1 MFAPVVRMEIV
12 WLLIAMAAHGG
23 WEVHHMDIKLAFL
36 NGELAEEVFVEQ
48 PPVSSMTSM
57 GIWCSS
63 YARHCTVCGKRAWN
77 SKLDSSLVSLGF
89 ERSPKKHIVYRRA
102 KGRSFLLVWMYIGD
116 LIITG

>member
-1 MFAPVVRMEIV
+1 MDFDEVFAPVVRMEIV

-63 YARHCTVCGKRAWN
+63 YARHCTVCGKRRGLGIPSWTAPWYR
-77 SKLDSSLVSLGF
+77 LVSNVVPRNTSCIEEQRVDHF
-89 ERSPKKHIVYRRA
+89 Y
-102 KGRSFLLVWMYIGD
+102 
-116 LIITG
+116 